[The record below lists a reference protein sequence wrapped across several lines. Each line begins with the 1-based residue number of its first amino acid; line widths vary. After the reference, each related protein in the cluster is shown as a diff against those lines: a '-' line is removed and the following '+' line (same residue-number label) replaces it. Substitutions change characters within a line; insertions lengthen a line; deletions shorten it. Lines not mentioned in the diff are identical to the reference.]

1 MTWPIY
7 SIQRIILQI
16 FTLFF
21 FPVAEPAERS
31 DSVGVDADSI
41 SSVDADSTVQ
51 PETQNDSFNQLQCV
65 EYLRGGKEKFL
76 SLSLKNINFE
86 GFWARG
92 S

>member
-7 SIQRIILQI
+7 STQRIILQI

-41 SSVDADSTVQ
+41 SSCDLSTVQ
-51 PETQNDSFNQLQCV
+51 PETQNDSFNQCV
-65 EYLRGGKEKFL
+65 EYLRGGEEKFL

-86 GFWARG
+86 GF
-92 S
+92 